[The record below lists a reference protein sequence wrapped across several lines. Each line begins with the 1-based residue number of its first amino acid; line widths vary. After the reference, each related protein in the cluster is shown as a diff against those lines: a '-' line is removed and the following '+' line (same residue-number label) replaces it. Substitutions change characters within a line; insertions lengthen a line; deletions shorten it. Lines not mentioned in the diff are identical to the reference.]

1 LVWSRFRLQW
11 RWLETEQ
18 DFSTRS
24 EGRNEGQW
32 GGKNWRRRTH
42 WVRCHQY
49 GGKLEQ
55 LTYGRFSADLHAR
68 QAGERV
74 PLQVSI
80 EVTRRCP
87 LECLHCYNNLPMGDM
102 AARSREMSKEEHFRV
117 LDELVD
123 MGCFWILYTGG
134 EIFAR
139 KDFLEIYTYAKK
151 KGFLITLFTNGNLV
165 TEEIADYLVEWP
177 PFAIEITLYGRT
189 RETYESLT
197 AIPGSYDRCLRG
209 IKLLKERNLPL
220 KLKTVATSV
229 NKHEVVSMRRFAEDE
244 LGVEFK
250 VDGQINPRIDCSQS
264 PLAVRLTPEEVVALD
279 LHSPK
284 EVGEYRR
291 LAKRDQ
297 ENPPNLSQHDSV
309 YFCGGGKNSFS
320 INAYGEMG
328 ICVISQL
335 ETFSV
340 REVSLRSVW
349 ENALRELR
357 MRKRTR
363 MTKCVECRIQ
373 SLCGMCPANGELE
386 AGDRETPVEFLC
398 NVAHLRA
405 AAIGVETPAHGDC
418 EFCAGGGEHDALME
432 SARRIINKEIDVESW
447 SGPAQVFSILNN
459 ASLTAGG
466 CGSCGGH

>member
-1 LVWSRFRLQW
+1 M
-11 RWLETEQ
+11 EQ
-18 DFSTRS
+18 VS
-24 EGRNEGQW
+24 
-32 GGKNWRRRTH
+32 
-42 WVRCHQY
+42 Y
-49 GGKLEQ
+49 GA
-55 LTYGRFSADLHAR
+55 FSADVHQR
-68 QAGERV
+68 HTGDRV

-87 LECLHCYNNLPMGDM
+87 LECLHCYNNLPMSDGD
-102 AARSREMSKEEHFRV
+102 ARRREMTKEDHFRM

-123 MGCFWILYTGG
+123 IGCFWILYTGG

-151 KGFLITLFTNGNLV
+151 KGFLITLFTNG
-165 TEEIADYLVEWP
+165 TIMTDEIADYLAEWP

-189 RETYESLT
+189 RETYEALT

-209 IKLLKERNLPL
+209 IRMLKERGLPL

-229 NKHEVVSMRRFAEDE
+229 NKHEILSMRQFAEEE

-284 EVGEYRR
+284 EIAEYRR

-297 ENPPNLSQHDSV
+297 ENPPNLADNESV
-309 YFCGGGKNSFS
+309 YFCGGGMNSFS
-320 INAYGEMG
+320 INPYGEMG
-328 ICVISQL
+328 ICVISQQ
-335 ETFSV
+335 ETFSTQTSSV
-340 REVSLRSVW
+340 TDVW
-349 ENALRELR
+349 EKTVRELR
-357 MRKRTR
+357 LRKRTR
-363 MTKCVECRIQ
+363 VTKCTQCRIQ

-386 AGDRETPVEFLC
+386 NGDRESPVEFLC

-405 AAIGVETPAHGDC
+405 AAIGVEIPAHGDC
-418 EFCAGGGEHDALME
+418 EFCAGGTEHAALLE
-432 SARRIINKEIDVESW
+432 SAGRIMRKEIDVESW
-447 SGPAQVFSILNN
+447 TGPQQVFSILNN
-459 ASLTAGG
+459 SSVTAGG
-466 CGSCGGH
+466 CGSCGNH